1 MARSGDV
8 RPPQQERSRET
19 LDRIVEAAELLI
31 DGRPFDSVSIDDIIN
46 EADVSRSSFYARFPS
61 KEALLPV
68 LFERF
73 TEQARVAFLAAVAVE
88 VSEIDPSVLIEQL
101 VRAHLGFLR
110 RFQTANTTFEGPTLG
125 TRHDRLQDDVV
136 NGVVAMYLQAVDRG
150 DDTLLAMRV
159 EFAARAAGA
168 VLLCAVGPPQFFSRG
183 MKLDDDALVGEIVA
197 MMAAYLRDAAGEPPP
212 IRK

>member
-31 DGRPFDSVSIDDIIN
+31 DGRPFDSISIDDIIN

-73 TEQARVAFLAAVAVE
+73 TERAQVAFVAAADVA

-110 RFQTANTTFEGPTLG
+110 RFQTANTTFEGPALG

-136 NGVVAMYLQAVDRG
+136 NGVVTMYLEAVDRS
-150 DDTLLAMRV
+150 DDKLLTMRV

-168 VLLCAVGPPQFFSRG
+168 VLLRAVGPPQYFARG
-183 MKLDDDALVGEIVA
+183 MKLSDDALVGEIVA
-197 MMAAYLRDAAGEPPP
+197 MMSAYLRDATG
-212 IRK
+212 

>member
-1 MARSGDV
+1 MAPSGNV

-19 LDRIVEAAELLI
+19 LDRIIEAAERLI
-31 DGRPFDSVSIDDIIN
+31 DSRAFDTVSIDDIIN

-73 TEQARVAFLAAVAVE
+73 TERARIAFLAAVDLAA
-88 VSEIDPSVLIEQL
+88 SENEPAILIEQL

-110 RFQTANTTFEGPTLG
+110 RFQTANTTFEGPALG

-136 NGVVAMYLQAVDRG
+136 NGVVAMYLEAVGRG
-150 DDTLLAMRV
+150 DDAALAIRV

-168 VLLCAVGPPQFFSRG
+168 VLLRAVGPPQFFSRG
-183 MKLDDDALVGEIVA
+183 MKMSDDDLVSEIVT
-197 MMAAYLRDAAGEPPP
+197 MMAAYLTTAAE
-212 IRK
+212 